1 MLRFGILFA
10 LVSTVLFAQ
19 DFGGLRQA
27 VTLHPNDAKPHLELG
42 TAYMRIAPEQAEIEF
57 RRVLDLDPNN
67 PTALAGLG
75 ALSSQAV
82 SLMEGDEKIRK
93 VNEGLE
99 WYTRLAA
106 VDPTNKEVYRSIG
119 VFMYMKWNTALIAA
133 RAKLN
138 RRPDDPSPLPDL
150 VRTEFKARY
159 SSVID
164 ASIANFEHA
173 LQIDRGYEDAVARL
187 LFAIQDRAKFS
198 DSAEERARDEAAIKQ
213 WLPRAMEMDQQAAS
227 IAPPAAVASP
237 APVRVGGAIQE
248 PVLIR
253 KVTPLYPQ
261 FARASRITGTVRFTV
276 VIGKDG
282 EINSMQVVSGHPAL
296 VPAAQAALQQYIY
309 KPTIVDGKPVE
320 VVTQVSITF
329 PPAN

>member
-1 MLRFGILFA
+1 MRRYEILYA
-10 LVSTVLFAQ
+10 LISTVLFAQ
-19 DFGGLRQA
+19 DFDGLRQA
-27 VTLHPNDAKPHLELG
+27 VTLHPNDVKPHLDLG
-42 TAYMRIAPEQAEIEF
+42 TAYMRIAPEQAEMEF
-57 RRVLDLDPNN
+57 RRVLELDPNN
-67 PTALAGLG
+67 PAALANLG
-75 ALSSQAV
+75 ALSSQAT

-93 VNEGLE
+93 LNEALE
-99 WYTRLAA
+99 WYARLAA
-106 VDPTNKEVYRSIG
+106 VDPTNKEVFRQIG
-119 VFMYMKWNTALIAA
+119 VLMFGKWNTALADV

-138 RRPDDPSPLPDL
+138 RGPHDSSPLPDL
-150 VRTEFKARY
+150 VRKEFKAKY

-164 ASIANFEHA
+164 ASIANLEHA
-173 LQIDRGYEDAVARL
+173 LQIDPGYEDALVRL
-187 LFAIQDRAKFS
+187 SMEIEDRAKFS
-198 DSAEERARDEAAIKQ
+198 DSTEDRARDEAAKKR
-213 WLPRAMEMDQQAAS
+213 WLPKVMEIAQQEAPIA
-227 IAPPAAVASP
+227 APPAVASP

-282 EINSMQVVSGHPAL
+282 GINSMQIVSGHPELAF
-296 VPAAQAALQQYIY
+296 AAQAALQQYVY
-309 KPTIVDGKPVE
+309 KPTIVDGNPVE